1 MKYKLSDIVMTIIT
15 KILALAFVI
24 SVPFAIY
31 KTSGLEQAQKRY
43 QKNKEYYNQHKTEYI
58 NEYKKILKLTPESE
72 ITIGTKSFKVTDVK
86 YIPKTVFKEQ
96 NEWNVTLKSND
107 MTLYI
112 KASGSLDEKYK
123 DSDAKI
129 AFTAYQKEAKCS
141 TEIDFYN
148 LTLTKDKM
156 DGTEPMIYYPED
168 GVKVLGETFI
178 EIMNKNIDTLCN
190 NFNIKNIDY
199 QRR

>member
-1 MKYKLSDIVMTIIT
+1 MKYKLSDVVMTIIT
-15 KILALAFVI
+15 KFLTIAFVI
-24 SVPFAIY
+24 SVPFVIY

-43 QKNKEYYNQHKTEYI
+43 KKNKEYYNQHKKNYI
-58 NEYKKILKLTPESE
+58 SEYKKILKLAPENE
-72 ITIGTKSFKVTDVK
+72 IIIGGKTFKVTDVK
-86 YIPKTVFKEQ
+86 YIPKRAFKEQ
-96 NEWNVTLKSND
+96 NEWNIALKSND

-112 KASGSLDEKYK
+112 KANGSLNEEYK
-123 DSDAKI
+123 NSDARI
-129 AFTAYQKEAKCS
+129 AFTAYQKDKKCR
-141 TEIDFYN
+141 TEINFYN

-178 EIMNKNIDTLCN
+178 ETMNKNIDTSCN
-190 NFNIKNIDY
+190 NLNIKNIDY

>member
-31 KTSGLEQAQKRY
+31 KTSGLEQSQKRY
-43 QKNKEYYNQHKTEYI
+43 QKNKEYYNQHKNNYI
-58 NEYKKILKLTPESE
+58 SEYKKILNLAPENE
-72 ITIGTKSFKVTDVK
+72 IIIGGKTFKVTDVT
-86 YIPKTVFKEQ
+86 YIPKRAFKEQ
-96 NEWNVTLKSND
+96 NEWNITLKSND

-112 KASGSLDEKYK
+112 KASGSLNEEYK
-123 DSDAKI
+123 NSDARI
-129 AFTAYQKEAKCS
+129 AFTAYQKDKKCS

-156 DGTEPMIYYPED
+156 DGTKPKQYYPED
-168 GVKVLGETFI
+168 AVKVLGDIFI
-178 EIMNKNIDTLCN
+178 ETMNKNIDTSCN
-190 NFNIKNIDY
+190 NLNIKNIDY